1 MARNTHRPPA
11 KDPLKELV
19 QLALDLDLTALAGAL
34 PDLLEKA
41 QQEGPSFTDLG
52 LAMLRVEVAARLER
66 SLERGL
72 KRSKLDDVEGLHGFD
87 FVIRPQLDSRIVK
100 ELITC
105 RFVAERRNILLLG
118 KPGLGKTRIAK
129 AIAHAACLAGH
140 SVLFVVTAEMLE
152 DLHSSQADGTYKRV
166 LRRYIK
172 PSLLLCDEFG
182 YEPFTPEST
191 NHLWRVVK
199 ARHRQGSIILT
210 ANTGFT
216 KWQTLFPTQANAV
229 AAADRLVDAATIL
242 RFSGTTWRNPKE
254 ITGAPLED

>member
-1 MARNTHRPPA
+1 MARNTRRPPS

-19 QLALDLDLTALAGAL
+19 QLARDLDLTALADAL
-34 PDLLEKA
+34 PDLLDAA
-41 QQEGPSFTDLG
+41 QKEGPSFTA
-52 LAMLRVEVAARLER
+52 LALSMLQVEANARQER
-66 SLERGL
+66 SLQRGL
-72 KRSKLDDVEGLHGFD
+72 KRSRLKDVDGLDGFD

-105 RFVAERRNILLLG
+105 RFVTERRNVLCVG
-118 KPGLGKTRIAK
+118 NPGLGKTRIAK

-152 DLHSSQADGTYKRV
+152 DLHSSRADGTFHRAM
-166 LRRYIK
+166 RRYIK
-172 PSLLLCDEFG
+172 PSVLVCDEFA
-182 YEPFTPEST
+182 YEPFTVEST
-191 NHLWRVVK
+191 NYLWRIVA

-216 KWQTLFPTQANAV
+216 KWQSLFPTQANAV
-229 AAADRLVDAATIL
+229 AAADRLVDGATIL
-242 RFSGTTWRNPKE
+242 RFSGKTCRNPKE